1 MHSPATA
8 TKALSHGI
16 CTDHK
21 SAPEY
26 CGADRDVALYA
37 AGAVLAVAG
46 LAVGAWALARW
57 LRD

>member
-37 AGAVLAVAG
+37 VLGAAAVAG
-46 LAVGAWALARW
+46 AIVGGWYLAKW
-57 LRD
+57 LRE